1 MANHFRDLLPLTD
14 RLRYVAWRVSGANGT
29 FRCRL
34 CNGPCL
40 SIRPN
45 PSRDFDTAYEIFLL
59 RIYETGLARE
69 SVRRIVDLGGNIGF
83 SCLFWCWNY
92 PAANVL
98 TFEPHPV
105 HCELLR
111 RHVREN
117 RCENRVVLLPAAAA
131 ARSGEARL
139 TDDYDSST
147 VIQGAAS
154 NPRQRSTLAIELV
167 DTFETIGPEPVDI
180 LKIDI
185 EGMEYEIMSDLRF
198 DRLAARTRCV
208 LLEWHQRQPHHRG
221 ATWCGDHLKRL
232 GFRVERGRQCSDF
245 GILRGV
251 RATGGGPRL
260 DVGRTGGPAQ
270 ADVVERGY

>member
-34 CNGPCL
+34 RNGPRL

-92 PAANVL
+92 PAARVL
-98 TFEPHPV
+98 TLEPHPV

-111 RHVREN
+111 RHLREN
-117 RCENRVVLLPAAAA
+117 GCEDRITLLPAAAA
-131 ARSGEARL
+131 ARPGEARL

-147 VIQGAAS
+147 VIQDAAS
-154 NPRQRSTLAIELV
+154 NPRHHSTLAIELV
-167 DTFETIGPEPVDI
+167 DTFKTIGPDPVDI

-185 EGMEYEIMSDLRF
+185 EGMEYEIMNDARF
-198 DRLAARTRCV
+198 EALADRTSCV
-208 LLEWHQRQPHHRG
+208 LLEWHQREPHHRG
-221 ATWCGDHLKRL
+221 ATWCDDRLARL
-232 GFRVERGRQCSDF
+232 GFRVERGRQCCDF

-251 RATGGGPRL
+251 RAIAGEPRL
-260 DVGRTGGPAQ
+260 DVGRTDVPALGKSVGP
-270 ADVVERGY
+270 G